1 MPRGDVTGTGSGSER
16 RACDHSVCVFE
27 LWSPEISGPGTS
39 AHYGK
44 TLAGGAM
51 TEPKSLTHD
60 EHKAAEAAFRGYPP
74 DADWT
79 DSAQEIY
86 ARLSEAIT
94 KRSTTTLNPTSKR
107 DLEEVGR

>member
-1 MPRGDVTGTGSGSER
+1 MPRCDVTGKGSGSER
-16 RACDHSVCVFE
+16 RACDHSVRVFE

-39 AHYGK
+39 AHYRK

-74 DADWT
+74 HAEWT
-79 DSAQEIY
+79 DSAREIY
-86 ARLSEAIT
+86 ARLSEAIS
-94 KRSTTTLNPTSKR
+94 KRRTTTLNPTSER
-107 DLEEVGR
+107 DLEEVSR

>member
-1 MPRGDVTGTGSGSER
+1 MPRGNVAGTGSGSER
-16 RACDHSVCVFE
+16 RPCDHSVSLFE

-39 AHYGK
+39 AYYRK
-44 TLAGGAM
+44 TLTGAM
-51 TEPKSLTHD
+51 TEPKPLTYD

-74 DADWT
+74 NADWT

-86 ARLSEAIT
+86 ARLSAAIA
-94 KRSTTTLNPTSKR
+94 KRNTTAHNLTSKR